1 LQRQWFRLQDH
12 LFEHALGYSQEFFSA
27 EGGQTVFI
35 CRYLPRQDGMQA
47 PANEKNLSLL
57 VPP

>member
-1 LQRQWFRLQDH
+1 MAGQVPIGQNKLIPSG
-12 LFEHALGYSQEFFSA
+12 LFLFGAPVVSLA
-27 EGGQTVFI
+27 GQMVFI